1 MSVAHDFPSQT
12 ASRSAFGAR
21 MTRLEFQ
28 RARDIAMVTL
38 VAIAALWLLTPDGVS
53 AQARPPVAPTQQA
66 QVQDAAVEIVSTGA
80 QTPEQAPARKPV
92 RVIEIWKVPAQQ
104 GQTAAK

>member
-66 QVQDAAVEIVSTGA
+66 VEIVSTGA